1 MLGGAAVVLGA
12 AVVASCTSNVTYFCG
27 EEGCDGNAG
36 GGGAATGVSV
46 GGGPDATTASTVGS
60 GPAVMLCTSDAM
72 CASGFCR
79 DGVCCDR
86 ACDAP
91 CEVCSIAAGAEIDGV
106 CWPGVNDDADGDGF
120 SIALGDCLDCDPLVN
135 PGAFELPTERNE
147 IALDENCDAQ
157 IDEPPALC
165 DTNLALVDTSALS
178 AAKALGLCQ
187 MASGTDMKHGVVDAR
202 WVRADGSPAQG
213 GYNASVQAN
222 WGPNVATRE
231 GGRLLALSSG
241 HARLPNQPGACG
253 SLTCSITG
261 PGTPPPGFPASVPNC
276 PGSSVI
282 NDDIALELTLRAPTN
297 AAGYSID
304 LDFYSFEF
312 PEWVCT
318 SYNDQFVAIVSP
330 QPVGAQNG
338 NIVFDLMSV
347 PMSVNMLMP
356 VCTYSPSLPQ
366 FPCSLGAAELQG
378 TGFDVWNDGA
388 ATSWLRT
395 SAPVTAGEIVSIRLA
410 IWDAGDAA
418 WDSTVLLDNFR
429 WLPHDTAVSVLTT
442 PAP

>member
-1 MLGGAAVVLGA
+1 
-12 AVVASCTSNVTYFCG
+12 
-27 EEGCDGNAG
+27 
-36 GGGAATGVSV
+36 
-46 GGGPDATTASTVGS
+46 
-60 GPAVMLCTSDAM
+60 
-72 CASGFCR
+72 
-79 DGVCCDR
+79 
-86 ACDAP
+86 
-91 CEVCSIAAGAEIDGV
+91 
-106 CWPGVNDDADGDGF
+106 
-120 SIALGDCLDCDPLVN
+120 
-135 PGAFELPTERNE
+135 
-147 IALDENCDAQ
+147 
-157 IDEPPALC
+157 
-165 DTNLALVDTSALS
+165 
-178 AAKALGLCQ
+178 
-187 MASGTDMKHGVVDAR
+187 
-202 WVRADGSPAQG
+202 
-213 GYNASVQAN
+213 
-222 WGPNVATRE
+222 
-231 GGRLLALSSG
+231 
-241 HARLPNQPGACG
+241 
-253 SLTCSITG
+253 
-261 PGTPPPGFPASVPNC
+261 
-276 PGSSVI
+276 
-282 NDDIALELTLRAPTN
+282 
-297 AAGYSID
+297 
-304 LDFYSFEF
+304 